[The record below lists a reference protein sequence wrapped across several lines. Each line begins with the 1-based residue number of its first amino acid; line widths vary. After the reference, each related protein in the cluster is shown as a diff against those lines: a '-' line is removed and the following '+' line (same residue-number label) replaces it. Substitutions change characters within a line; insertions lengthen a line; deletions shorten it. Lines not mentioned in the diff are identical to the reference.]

1 MTSPTFLRLPGA
13 AVPVVVAALAL
24 LSSGCGGGGDG
35 GDGGGVGGGVGGGSG
50 SGVEAG
56 PVVSVTTATVRGTIT
71 SDPAHSQVIVDGVVA
86 PLIGSTWERTLA
98 LDPAS
103 RTRQV
108 VVQLRIN
115 GVPTAERVV
124 RIGPPPTP

>member
-13 AVPVVVAALAL
+13 ALPVVVAALAL
-24 LSSGCGGGGDG
+24 LSSGCGSD
-35 GDGGGVGGGVGGGSG
+35 GGGSG
-50 SGVEAG
+50 SGSEAG
-56 PVVSVTTATVRGTIT
+56 PVVSVTTATLRGTIA
-71 SDPAHSQVIVDGVVA
+71 SDPAQSQVFVDGVAA

-98 LDPAS
+98 LDPAL

-108 VVQLRIN
+108 LVQLRIN
-115 GVPTAERVV
+115 GIPTAERVV

>member
-24 LSSGCGGGGDG
+24 LSSGCGGGGGDG
-35 GDGGGVGGGVGGGSG
+35 GDGGGVGGGSG

>member
-13 AVPVVVAALAL
+13 ALPVVVAALAL
-24 LSSGCGGGGDG
+24 LSSGCGS
-35 GDGGGVGGGVGGGSG
+35 DGGGGSSGSGGNSGSGGGGS
-50 SGVEAG
+50 EAG
-56 PVVSVTTATVRGTIT
+56 PVVSVTTATLRGTIA
-71 SDPAHSQVIVDGVVA
+71 SDPAHSLVFVDGVAA

-98 LDPAS
+98 LDPAL

-108 VVQLRIN
+108 LVQLRIN
-115 GVPTAERVV
+115 GIPTAERVV